1 MAPASG
7 GVVIAIGAI
16 AGWQWYQKDQGGK
29 LASANVEYQKALAGL
44 QQNKLDDAA
53 KAVKALEAG
62 PSSIYGDLAALQL
75 AKAQVD
81 AGQERRSPGD
91 PARGEGRRRPA
102 ARGRPARGAAGGHR
116 QEH

>member
-1 MAPASG
+1 MAIDDLLDEHEQSERVRSWLREWHNILG

-16 AGWQWYQKDQGGK
+16 AGWQWYQKEQGSK
-29 LASANVEYQKALAGL
+29 LASANVEYQKALQGL

-75 AKAQVD
+75 A
-81 AGQERRSPGD
+81 RPRST
-91 PARGEGRRRPA
+91 PARTKRHWPPCA
-102 ARGRPARGAAGGHR
+102 T
-116 QEH
+116 